1 MKKYII
7 FTIFV
12 AFVLTFYGVAFA
24 SDTHSG
30 QAAKESGK
38 AASCASKGAIHAII
52 GTGQVSSKV

>member
-30 QAAKESGK
+30 QAA
-38 AASCASKGAIHAII
+38 SCVSKGAIHAII
-52 GTGQVSSKV
+52 GTEQVASKV